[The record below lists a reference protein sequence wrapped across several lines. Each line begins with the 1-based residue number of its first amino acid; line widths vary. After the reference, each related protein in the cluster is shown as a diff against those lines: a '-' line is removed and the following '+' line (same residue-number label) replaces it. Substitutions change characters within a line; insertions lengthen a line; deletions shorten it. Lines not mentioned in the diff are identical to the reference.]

1 MEIMQVCNIVFS
13 NLLPGSP
20 LTEDISCV
28 LTEMLKK
35 RGFVILIDND
45 HLGPCI
51 RVYKEIRN
59 EKEKELEKK
68 SS

>member
-1 MEIMQVCNIVFS
+1 MQVCNIVFS

-20 LTEDISCV
+20 LTEDISYV

-35 RGFVILIDND
+35 RGFVILLDSD

-51 RVYKEIRN
+51 RVYKEKKY
-59 EKEKELEKK
+59 EKEEKFEEK